1 MKKDK
6 SKYIKKPNIFMYFL
20 FRSISK
26 LVSKFMFNLKFKR
39 NEIRNLK
46 GPYVVIANHESFIDF
61 INLVVCNKHRMTFV
75 VSKSFFNSMKI
86 NPLIKACGTIPKQQ
100 FQTSITDLK
109 NMKHVIDDN
118 RPLAFY
124 PAGLM
129 SDNGIA
135 TYIPKGTGK
144 LLKWLNC
151 DVYLAKT
158 EGSYL
163 TNPKWGKCGFRKG
176 RITLDVYKLLSKDAL
191 NDFSADS
198 LQKFVEDKLYYN
210 AYDDQE
216 NNMIEYKKGDNI
228 EGLENVLFKCLKCN
242 HEFTHKIINK
252 NVMVCNNCNN
262 MAVADKFGFL
272 NKVEDDD
279 IVIKKVSDWSNK
291 LENDLYQE
299 ISNNENYIIKD
310 HAKIQMI
317 NFKKH
322 QFKDVGECII
332 SLGKEGFK
340 LNGSLN
346 NQPFNETISTK
357 EFIVLPFKPGKYF
370 EIQHGMDIYRIL
382 LDNPNQTSKWMLVL
396 KSFYKLHHKE
406 KETVKN

>member
-1 MKKDK
+1 
-6 SKYIKKPNIFMYFL
+6 
-20 FRSISK
+20 
-26 LVSKFMFNLKFKR
+26 
-39 NEIRNLK
+39 
-46 GPYVVIANHESFIDF
+46 
-61 INLVVCNKHRMTFV
+61 
-75 VSKSFFNSMKI
+75 
-86 NPLIKACGTIPKQQ
+86 
-100 FQTSITDLK
+100 
-109 NMKHVIDDN
+109 
-118 RPLAFY
+118 
-124 PAGLM
+124 
-129 SDNGIA
+129 
-135 TYIPKGTGK
+135 
-144 LLKWLNC
+144 
-151 DVYLAKT
+151 
-158 EGSYL
+158 
-163 TNPKWGKCGFRKG
+163 
-176 RITLDVYKLLSKDAL
+176 
-191 NDFSADS
+191 
-198 LQKFVEDKLYYN
+198 
-210 AYDDQE
+210 
-216 NNMIEYKKGDNI
+216 
-228 EGLENVLFKCLKCN
+228 
-242 HEFTHKIINK
+242 
-252 NVMVCNNCNN
+252 MVCNNCNN

-279 IVIKKVSDWSNK
+279 IVIKKVSDWSKK
-291 LENDLYQE
+291 LENDLCQE

-332 SLGKEGFK
+332 SLSKEGFK